1 MSQTRGALAGQTP
14 RTPQGKMAL
23 ELATKHPEKD
33 ARQLAA
39 MVAEQFPKFNEAAMR
54 AMMHHYGIE
63 VAKRTYTRDPNRQT
77 PYQGKPPVDSKPK
90 PKPVAQHVAVHS
102 YSGRSRRLPG
112 YYEL

>member
-14 RTPQGKMAL
+14 RTPQGKLAL

-33 ARQLAA
+33 ARQLAI

-54 AMMHHYGIE
+54 AMLHHYGIE
-63 VAKRTYTRDPNRQT
+63 VAKRVYTRT
-77 PYQGKPPVDSKPK
+77 EKTKYESKPPANSKPA

-102 YSGRSRRLPG
+102 YSGRSRQLAG